1 MGWGVLRVVVWR
13 VRGVVWCGVVWCDLS
28 TIFGGVGMVGMLGDC
43 WWMVGDCVAM
53 YRYVSRI

>member
-28 TIFGGVGMVGMLGDC
+28 TIFGGVGMGCILVGGWWGDC
-43 WWMVGDCVAM
+43 GSM
-53 YRYVSRI
+53 YRCVSRI